1 MLSIKPIV
9 YKHYRRAD
17 GLFPVKIRVTYR
29 QQTRYFDTPLVA
41 TRKQLTKDLN
51 NIADYRL
58 FMAAAKVAEQ
68 MRDTLNAN
76 VLQINTIADVQRIVN
91 VQAKPLPTVADF
103 GRELADRWT
112 ADHRQHTAANYRT
125 AIARLDEFAPRC
137 QFAAVSV
144 PFLQRYEAFLRSKVG
159 SRGVQMYLSCL
170 RKIYNAAIDEFN
182 ADGAERIRRSPFEH
196 YKIPEP
202 EPTKKRALT
211 VEQLRQI
218 ADCQTPDPIANFGR
232 DIFLLS
238 FAFCGINTVDLYS
251 LTELTDTALTYN
263 RSKTKGK
270 RRDRALLT
278 VAVHPFAADLCRR
291 YADPKGKGFAFRHT
305 YSNAENFNKAVNK
318 GLKRIGAL
326 CGIDNLQFYAARH
339 TWATIARND
348 CNVSLDDVAM
358 ALCHSRRSVTDIY
371 IRADFSRVDR
381 ANDAVLRF
389 CFADRLTGT
398 GN

>member
-125 AIARLDEFAPRC
+125 AIARLDEFAPL
-137 QFAAVSV
+137 AVRV
-144 PFLQRYEAFLRSKVG
+144 PSAVILE
-159 SRGVQMYLSCL
+159 LST
-170 RKIYNAAIDEFN
+170 F
-182 ADGAERIRRSPFEH
+182 H
-196 YKIPEP
+196 TIP
-202 EPTKKRALT
+202 
-211 VEQLRQI
+211 
-218 ADCQTPDPIANFGR
+218 
-232 DIFLLS
+232 S
-238 FAFCGINTVDLYS
+238 
-251 LTELTDTALTYN
+251 
-263 RSKTKGK
+263 
-270 RRDRALLT
+270 
-278 VAVHPFAADLCRR
+278 
-291 YADPKGKGFAFRHT
+291 
-305 YSNAENFNKAVNK
+305 
-318 GLKRIGAL
+318 
-326 CGIDNLQFYAARH
+326 
-339 TWATIARND
+339 
-348 CNVSLDDVAM
+348 
-358 ALCHSRRSVTDIY
+358 
-371 IRADFSRVDR
+371 
-381 ANDAVLRF
+381 
-389 CFADRLTGT
+389 RLTLNSTCVCASVVYTVKLGT
-398 GN
+398 FVPPITNLPSSVHACL